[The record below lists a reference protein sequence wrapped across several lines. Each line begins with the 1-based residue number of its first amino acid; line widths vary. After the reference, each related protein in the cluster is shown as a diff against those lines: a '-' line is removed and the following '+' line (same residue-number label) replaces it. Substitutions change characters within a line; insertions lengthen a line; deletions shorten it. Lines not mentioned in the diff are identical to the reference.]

1 MEITTGPAPRTPLHL
16 EVTFRR
22 NYARETITGVV
33 KNISISGAFLECH
46 GEMVKVNEKLQL
58 TFEVGG
64 RTRKVMAQVIW
75 LGEHGSGIKFLPT
88 NNRDVQIIDDLIYFV
103 ENSRTDRRSVLDSI
117 FKKVS

>member
-1 MEITTGPAPRTPLHL
+1 METATIPAPRTPLHL
-16 EVTFRR
+16 EVSFRR
-22 NYARETITGVV
+22 TYARETTTGVV
-33 KNISISGAFLECH
+33 KNISISGAYLECE
-46 GEMVKVNEKLQL
+46 GEVFKANEKLQL

-75 LGEHGSGIKFLPT
+75 LGSHGSGIKFLPT